1 MTELVGTR
9 SDVSNNTVAFTET
22 AQDADIA
29 SGEKLSVLFGKIK
42 RFSAMLAAIADRY
55 TKLRRRHGLCRTRA
69 CWTTAISRIR

>member
-29 SGEKLSVLFGKIK
+29 SGG
-42 RFSAMLAAIADRY
+42 
-55 TKLRRRHGLCRTRA
+55 RA
-69 CWTTAISRIR
+69 VRAVRED